1 MSDIVTFEL
10 MMWKGMDNQP
20 EQLSERDPQT
30 IWDCENVDFD
40 EEGMIIKRRGTQAIT
55 LTDS

>member
-1 MSDIVTFEL
+1 MADVLTLEL
-10 MMWKGMDNQP
+10 TGWTGMDNTP
-20 EQLSERDPQT
+20 DITEADPRT
-30 IWDCENVDFD
+30 VRDCENVDFD